1 MNDYNLDFNWKGITI
16 KYNNNRYNLIN
27 PNFKLVLQLRGN
39 ENTELSRY
47 FRLYKDN
54 KINLYLQYYPVK
66 IKDYNNYNYKLNKII
81 NNLNYL
87 YSSIFI
93 TKQNNKSI
101 IPFELSPCI
110 NELHNI
116 YKSTNTKI
124 NMNIIKEYFKS
135 LPINKL
141 CFIFN
146 YNKK

>member
-1 MNDYNLDFNWKGITI
+1 M
-16 KYNNNRYNLIN
+16 
-27 PNFKLVLQLRGN
+27 
-39 ENTELSRY
+39 
-47 FRLYKDN
+47 YKDN
-54 KINLYLQYYPVK
+54 KINLYLQYYPEK

-101 IPFELSPCI
+101 IPFELRPCI
-110 NELHNI
+110 HELHNI

-124 NMNIIKEYFKS
+124 NMNIIKEYCTS